1 MKKLFSV
8 MIAALLVLAL
18 SSFVFAADPEPVI
31 TLQPQNYTIP
41 SGTTAVYRVE
51 AEGTNLMATWYI
63 EFMGETFDMTPEMGS
78 EQWRAYVGEGTG
90 ATRDDENKNIFY
102 LNLVNVKSELSG
114 AKIWCEIE
122 DGHYLVR
129 TDPVYVTVV
138 DGAAPYPYVR
148 VPSYVRA
155 SLGAYTTIECVAS
168 PSDSSALSYVWYE
181 TPDGSLPGITAI
193 DRGAE
198 TNSTLVV
205 DTSAVGVRYYV
216 CMVSTAKGGVT
227 YSSSVKVEVADDG
240 VAVDTKILTAELPAA
255 ESGKEYGVKLEC
267 SDPSAEFVS
276 YYNPGG
282 ATDLEKTGLTLS
294 TSGELSG
301 VAGEVGEYTFSV
313 CAAGNHGEDYA
324 TYTLK
329 IVEAGSAEVTGENGD
344 TTDGGNKGEDTK
356 GEGDVAGAPVT
367 TTGSDDGSSPNA
379 LPLWVI
385 IVMAAAGVLIGALIT
400 ILVILLVQRKKKV

>member
-8 MIAALLVLAL
+8 MIAALMIFAL

-41 SGTTAVYRVE
+41 AGTTAVYRVE
-51 AEGTNLMATWYI
+51 AEGTNLRATWYI

-90 ATRDDENKNIFY
+90 ATRDDENENIFY

-114 AKIWCEIE
+114 AKIYCEIE

-129 TDPVYVTVV
+129 SDSAYVTVS
-138 DGAAPYPYVR
+138 DGAAPYPYVG

-155 SLGAYTTIECVAS
+155 SLGENTKIECIAS
-168 PSDSSALSYVWYE
+168 PSDASALSYVWYE
-181 TPDGSLPGITAI
+181 TPDGDLPGIMAI
-193 DRGAE
+193 NRGEE
-198 TNSTLVV
+198 TKSTLVV

-216 CMVSTAKGGVT
+216 CMVTTANGGVT
-227 YSSSVKVEVADDG
+227 YSSTVKVEVVDDG
-240 VAVDTKILTAELPAA
+240 VASDTKILTSDLPVA

-267 SDPSAEFVS
+267 SDPSAEFAS

-282 ATDLEKTGLTLS
+282 ANDLEKTGLTLGA
-294 TSGELSG
+294 SGELSG

-313 CAAGNHGEDYA
+313 TAAGSHGEDYA

-329 IVEAGSAEVTGENGD
+329 IVEAGSAEVTGENGETKD
-344 TTDGGNKGEDTK
+344 DETKGAGDVTGEPVVTVGAEDT
-356 GEGDVAGAPVT
+356 
-367 TTGSDDGSSPNA
+367 SSSSA

-385 IVMAAAGVLIGALIT
+385 IVMAVSGVLIGALIT
-400 ILVILLVQRKKKV
+400 LIVIILVSQKKKKS

>member
-8 MIAALLVLAL
+8 MIAALMIFAL

-41 SGTTAVYRVE
+41 AGTTAVYRVE
-51 AEGTNLMATWYI
+51 AEGTNLRATWYI

-90 ATRDDENKNIFY
+90 ATRDDENENIFY

-114 AKIWCEIE
+114 AKIYCEIE

-129 TDPVYVTVV
+129 SDSAYVTVS
-138 DGAAPYPYVR
+138 DGAAPYPYVG

-155 SLGAYTTIECVAS
+155 SLGENTKIECIAS
-168 PSDSSALSYVWYE
+168 PSDASALSYVWYE
-181 TPDGSLPGITAI
+181 TPDGDLPGIMAI
-193 DRGAE
+193 NRGEE
-198 TNSTLVV
+198 TKSTLVV

-216 CMVSTAKGGVT
+216 CMVTTANGGVT
-227 YSSSVKVEVADDG
+227 YSSTVKVEVVDDG
-240 VAVDTKILTAELPAA
+240 VASDTKILTSDLPVA

-267 SDPSAEFVS
+267 SDPSAEFAS

-282 ATDLEKTGLTLS
+282 ANDLEKTGLTLS
-294 TSGELSG
+294 ASGELSG

-313 CAAGNHGEDYA
+313 TAAGSHGEDYA

-329 IVEAGSAEVTGENGD
+329 IVEAGSAEVTGENGETKD
-344 TTDGGNKGEDTK
+344 DETKGAGDVTGEPVVTVGAEDT
-356 GEGDVAGAPVT
+356 
-367 TTGSDDGSSPNA
+367 SSSSA

-385 IVMAAAGVLIGALIT
+385 IVMAVSGVLIGALIT
-400 ILVILLVQRKKKV
+400 LIVIILVSQKKKKS